1 MPNMRLDAGLE
12 RATVTHQ
19 GAGRQRTA
27 GTRGSTA
34 VTVLVMACTLLSRL
48 LGFVRIAVIGAL
60 FGASG
65 TADVWNAVFTI
76 PNNLRKLTA
85 EGALSSAFIPSLSA
99 SLVEDATKERARL
112 LVRKIIYFQ
121 IVLLLP
127 LVLLCTVFSRQV
139 VGVLL
144 SFPDPAKMQLS
155 VELFRWIFGY
165 ILFVSLS
172 AALMAVLN
180 SHGIFIVPALSPVLF
195 SLCVISA
202 TLLFYRRLGVF
213 SMAIGVLAGGIAQI
227 ICQLPFF
234 FRLGYDL
241 KPDLGFGHPRFSRI
255 LKSWLPVLASA
266 AIFAATQQIAVLFA
280 SGLEDGSTSALSYA
294 LVFFQLPFGIFSISI
309 ITVLFPRMSRQAAGR
324 DMRGLQETVSYGLRY
339 IMILLVP
346 AALMYILM
354 GEQII
359 SVAMERF
366 AFGDRGTQWTSQ
378 VLTGYSLGLFS
389 LGGFTFLQRFFYSNH
404 DFKKPLTAA
413 ALVSVSDIL
422 LSLWLKETELRV
434 TGLAV
439 ANSVAFSLGFV
450 LLLIW
455 ARKVLGSLHGRL
467 ILRSIGKMALSLL
480 PFAGF
485 LLLYLRVTMPWWTPR
500 SSLRNLL
507 LLLIGAVAAAAI
519 LLGMYRIL
527 GVEMIKDMI
536 RRKGREGR

>member
-1 MPNMRLDAGLE
+1 
-12 RATVTHQ
+12 
-19 GAGRQRTA
+19 
-27 GTRGSTA
+27 
-34 VTVLVMACTLLSRL
+34 
-48 LGFVRIAVIGAL
+48 
-60 FGASG
+60 
-65 TADVWNAVFTI
+65 
-76 PNNLRKLTA
+76 
-85 EGALSSAFIPSLSA
+85 
-99 SLVEDATKERARL
+99 
-112 LVRKIIYFQ
+112 
-121 IVLLLP
+121 
-127 LVLLCTVFSRQV
+127 
-139 VGVLL
+139 
-144 SFPDPAKMQLS
+144 
-155 VELFRWIFGY
+155 
-165 ILFVSLS
+165 
-172 AALMAVLN
+172 
-180 SHGIFIVPALSPVLF
+180 
-195 SLCVISA
+195 
-202 TLLFYRRLGVF
+202 
-213 SMAIGVLAGGIAQI
+213 
-227 ICQLPFF
+227 
-234 FRLGYDL
+234 
-241 KPDLGFGHPRFSRI
+241 
-255 LKSWLPVLASA
+255 
-266 AIFAATQQIAVLFA
+266 
-280 SGLEDGSTSALSYA
+280 
-294 LVFFQLPFGIFSISI
+294 
-309 ITVLFPRMSRQAAGR
+309 
-324 DMRGLQETVSYGLRY
+324 
-339 IMILLVP
+339 MILLVP